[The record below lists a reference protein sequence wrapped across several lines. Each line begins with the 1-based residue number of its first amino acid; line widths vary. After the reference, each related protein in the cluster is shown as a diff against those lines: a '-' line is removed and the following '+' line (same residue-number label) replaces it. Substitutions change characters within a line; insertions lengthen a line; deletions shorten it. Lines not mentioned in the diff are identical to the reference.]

1 MTQTVTISSFE
12 IQNSATPFDVLEG
25 GPTAHMVV
33 TGKVDA
39 VDRLLRITVTA
50 ASVEDGMT
58 WLHLRTPGPAL
69 VAAQAEHKRRAAA
82 LAKAQVWTLDE
93 YTDGGFEPPISRWML
108 VLDESDMSDADQ
120 EMVGVLASI
129 GWKTGI
135 HFLVGAREPAH
146 LNRQLRNNAG
156 HVAI

>member
-69 VAAQAEHKRRAAA
+69 VAAQAE
-82 LAKAQVWTLDE
+82 

-129 GWKTGI
+129 GRKTGI